1 VIAGESK
8 MNVGELRELLIDLS
22 DETPIVV
29 PDQAYEEF
37 FPGSASIKVLH
48 YSRVSEVYRTTELPG
63 ATIPTVPV
71 RVLILG

>member
-1 VIAGESK
+1 

-48 YSRVSEVYRTTELPG
+48 YSRISEAYRVERREG
-63 ATIPTVPV
+63 CTIPTVPTK
-71 RVLILG
+71 VLILG